1 MKKIRGILILMLTLA
16 ALAVT
21 AYAAAPTQ
29 SGVYGDW
36 AAAGYTLTV
45 KDAAGTAIAAQTASV
60 GDKDQ
65 DFYPEAVRFTLTTP
79 SLTGQQLVL
88 ALEGDATLPTE
99 KNIRSIDQ
107 KAADGSVEFEIYPSD
122 LKAGAYSLCI
132 VGEGGTLK
140 KVAGFGYYQAY
151 RLGDVNDDGSIDSID
166 ALMVLQH
173 SIHLITLDARQQLAA
188 NVNPKVDNV
197 IDSIDALL
205 ILQYS
210 VHLIDEF

>member
-29 SGVYGDW
+29 SGVYGVT
-36 AAAGYTLTV
+36 AEAGYTLTV
-45 KDAAGTAIAAQTASV
+45 KDAAGTAIAAQTATV

-88 ALEGDATLPTE
+88 ALEGDAALPTE
-99 KNIRSIDQ
+99 KNIRYIDQ
-107 KAADGSVEFEIYPSD
+107 KAASGSVVFEIYPSD

-151 RLGDVNDDGSIDSID
+151 LIGDADGNGKVNVNDAVAILKHIVGNSI
-166 ALMVLQH
+166 LTGNNL
-173 SIHLITLDARQQLAA
+173 LAA
-188 NVNPKVDNV
+188 DADANGSVNVN
-197 IDSIDALL
+197 DAVAVLKYIVGNGTL
-205 ILQYS
+205 GKQ
-210 VHLIDEF
+210 

>member
-1 MKKIRGILILMLTLA
+1 MKKIRGILVLMLTLA

-36 AAAGYTLTV
+36 AAEGYTLTV
-45 KDAAGTAIAAQTASV
+45 KNAAGTAIDAQTATV

-65 DFYPEAVRFTLTTP
+65 NFYPEAVRFTLTTP

-88 ALEGDATLPTE
+88 ALEGDTELPTE
-99 KNIRSIDQ
+99 KNIRYIDQ
-107 KAADGSVEFEIYPSD
+107 KAASGSVVFEIYPSD

-140 KVAGFGYYQAY
+140 KVAGFSYYQAY
-151 RLGDVNDDGSIDSID
+151 RLGDVNDDGTVDSAD
-166 ALMVLQH
+166 ALLALQFFVGMK
-173 SIHLITLDARQQLAA
+173 TPTEQQRLAA
-188 NVNPKVDNV
+188 NVNRDNT
-197 IDSIDALL
+197 IDSADALL
-205 ILQYS
+205 ILKYFVGQ
-210 VHLIDEF
+210 ITTFD

>member
-36 AAAGYTLTV
+36 AEAGYTLTV
-45 KDAAGTAIAAQTASV
+45 KDAKGTAIPAQTATV

-65 DFYPEAVRFTLTTP
+65 NFYPEAVRFTLTTP

-88 ALEGDATLPTE
+88 ALEGDTELPTE
-99 KNIRSIDQ
+99 KNIRYIDQ
-107 KAADGSVEFEIYPSD
+107 KPANGSVEFEIYPSD

-140 KVAGFGYYQAY
+140 KVAGFSYYQAY
-151 RLGDVNDDGSIDSID
+151 RLGDVNDDGTVDAID
-166 ALMVLQH
+166 ALMVLQY
-173 SIHLITLDARQQLAA
+173 SVHLIDLDARQRLAA
-188 NVNPKVDNV
+188 NVNPGVDSV
-197 IDSIDALL
+197 IDAIDALM

-210 VHLIDEF
+210 VHLIDKF

>member
-36 AAAGYTLTV
+36 AAADYTLTV
-45 KDAAGTAIAAQTASV
+45 KDAAGTAIAAQTATV

-65 DFYPEAVRFTLTTP
+65 NFYPEAVRFTLTTP

-99 KNIRSIDQ
+99 KNIRYIDQ
-107 KAADGSVEFEIYPSD
+107 KAASGSVEFEIYPSE
-122 LKAGAYSLCI
+122 LKAGAYSVCI
-132 VGEGGTLK
+132 VGEGGKLE

-151 RLGDVNDDGSIDSID
+151 KLGDANLDTAVNIQD
-166 ALMVLQH
+166 AV
-173 SIHLITLDARQQLAA
+173 
-188 NVNPKVDNV
+188 V
-197 IDSIDALL
+197 
-205 ILQYS
+205 ILQYCVGS
-210 VHLIDEF
+210 RTLDGLAKLAADATKDGAVNIQDAVAVLQYCVGSRTLE